1 MCAGEPDTAE
11 IDKDVGDSVYHEFV
25 YVSGKKVRQFVPAR
39 PAWWRSLRTRKVGAS
54 LKFMPVEVSL
64 EAEPADVGDDDRK
77 LERLMRY
84 LEESGRYYTVPDVV
98 PGEWIMFD
106 GRIGFTSLDTHSVRG
121 AVLFCEAE
129 PMTLTTPRIMLHGS
143 AHHIVSSIGPT
154 RAAAAEYS
162 LLTAGSVAEII
173 EAASHARRSRM
184 VGQLLD
190 GAEHGQL
197 YKYLTAYFHDVA
209 CTDEYRAFAP
219 HLGGH
224 AKVTAVLHPPDLPFS
239 VILASPLYVRYERVE
254 PEP

>member
-1 MCAGEPDTAE
+1 M
-11 IDKDVGDSVYHEFV
+11 YHEFV

-39 PAWWRSLRTRKVGAS
+39 PAWWRALRAKKVGAS

-64 EAEPADVGDDDRK
+64 EAEPSEVGDDDRK
-77 LERLMRY
+77 LEKLMRY

-106 GRIGFTSLDTHSVRG
+106 GRIGFTSLDTPPVRG
-121 AVLFCEAE
+121 AVLFCESE

-143 AHHIVSSIGPT
+143 AHHIVSSIGP
-154 RAAAAEYS
+154 AQVPGAEGGYS
-162 LLTAGSVAEII
+162 LLTAGSVGEII
-173 EAASHARRSRM
+173 EAAGNARRSHM

-190 GAEHGQL
+190 RPDNGEL
-197 YKYLTAYFHDVA
+197 YKYLTAYFRDVA
-209 CTDEYRAFAP
+209 CSDEYRAFAP

-224 AKVTAVLHPPDLPFS
+224 AKVTAVLHPPDLPFP